1 MMLLVLVFTAVNLV
15 EASDRTRGKFT
26 TSGYLLKS
34 TVCYLALL
42 KMMKIFVLTLNFSVL
57 LIKLMVCILQTV

>member
-15 EASDRTRGKFT
+15 EASDRTRGN
-26 TSGYLLKS
+26 LLKS

>member
-42 KMMKIFVLTLNFSVL
+42 KMMKIFVRVYASQNG
-57 LIKLMVCILQTV
+57 